1 MRLPHSRTRLASSGT
16 PTADPPGESTSRIMV
31 VIEGSRSASSSISST
46 ASRSQAPQA
55 ASRSERLRP
64 ITPLMGTIAK
74 GGNFSSAHLAPKIAA
89 NISDISDALAPRGSL
104 MSAHR
109 SRNALAMVGW
119 IRTGRL
125 ARISFERLRIKV
137 GIRRVPLQK
146 GVGNRLRRG
155 RAYHRRRRPG

>member
-16 PTADPPGESTSRIMV
+16 PTAEPPGESTSKIIV
-31 VIEGSRSASSSISST
+31 VIDGSRSASSSISST

-89 NISDISDALAPRGSL
+89 SISDISDALAPRGSL
-104 MSAHR
+104 ISAQR

-137 GIRRVPLQK
+137 WFKMVRRRK
-146 GVGNRLRRG
+146 GVGNRLRLG
-155 RAYHRRRRPG
+155 QGCHRTPPPG